1 VKFIISDAQVAWGPV
16 KGVCVNISMVLL
28 CCFCFCNVT

>member
-16 KGVCVNISMVLL
+16 KGVCKYFNGFIVLFL
-28 CCFCFCNVT
+28 LL